1 MYVEDKEDK
10 VFIPQTKN
18 TITANDYNQIKN
30 EIQHAIS
37 LAGMEPEKDV
47 IQFPAA
53 VKKLTEQSGA
63 EEMEKIGAA
72 GAAQVAAVQQA
83 GATQKDSVN
92 TAGAVQKTSVEAV
105 GEEQIN
111 AINTQGGAAV
121 QEAKDWAVK
130 TGGPVDG
137 SEYSAKKYAQDA
149 AQAVQN
155 AQDAAAIATSKADEA
170 ADSAATASSASS
182 TAASKANAASDSA
195 ARAET
200 AKTAAQSAQS
210 VAETAKTEA
219 QTSQTQAA
227 GSAQQAASSASAA
240 ASSASAA
247 SQSAQECQEL
257 VSSVGDPAAKDLSNV
272 TSIAESS
279 AAADKNSV
287 AQANATAQSALE
299 QAQQAASAVGNLQ
312 SIISQLQVEVSKMLG
327 RMNFSAAVSTS
338 VLSSRG
344 VPSTFY
350 SCPVDG
356 YLFIPDI
363 ITSSSG
369 KATVFVN
376 NIAVSKKK
384 AANDSNGNGV
394 STLMPLPVSAGD
406 NVGIARDSTG
416 SVNTPLIFV
425 PQK

>member
-63 EEMEKIGAA
+63 EEVEKIGVA
-72 GAAQVAAVQQA
+72 GAVQVAAVEQA
-83 GATQKDSVN
+83 GAAQKDSVN
-92 TAGAVQKTSVEAV
+92 TAGQTQLS
-105 GEEQIN
+105 
-111 AINTQGGAAV
+111 AINTAG
-121 QEAKDWAVK
+121 
-130 TGGPVDG
+130 
-137 SEYSAKKYAQDA
+137 

-170 ADSAATASSASS
+170 AGSAATASSASS
-182 TAASKANAASDSA
+182 TAVSKANAASENAALAESA
-195 ARAET
+195 R
-200 AKTAAQSAQS
+200 TAAQSAQS
-210 VAETAKTEA
+210 GAETAKTEA

-338 VLSSRG
+338 VQSNRG

-356 YLFIPDI
+356 YLLISDKI
-363 ITSSSG
+363 DG
-369 KATVFVN
+369 ATVFVN
-376 NIAVSKKK
+376 NIAVSKK
-384 AANDSNGNGV
+384 DSSDTTNGNGV
-394 STLMPLPVSAGD
+394 LTLMPLPVSAGD
-406 NVGIARDSTG
+406 SVGIARSGTG
-416 SVNTPLIFV
+416 LWNSPLIFV